1 MPFSYEAPVVVITI
15 SKHVRTN
22 HPDSSTYSELY
33 QLSTEFP
40 RPLPTFILLFNDLLI
55 HNKVRH
61 LSRNLF
67 VVLII
72 DKSYSIIKY
81 IYFYNL
87 YNFKVMGG
95 FYVSGDGI
103 CV

>member
-40 RPLPTFILLFNDLLI
+40 RPLHENNCEDGPYVYRRPSGIRLYPGTLLPA
-55 HNKVRH
+55 V
-61 LSRNLF
+61 
-67 VVLII
+67 
-72 DKSYSIIKY
+72 
-81 IYFYNL
+81 
-87 YNFKVMGG
+87 
-95 FYVSGDGI
+95 
-103 CV
+103 C

>member
-40 RPLPTFILLFNDLLI
+40 RPLTIVSEISSVMRIILP
-55 HNKVRH
+55 
-61 LSRNLF
+61 
-67 VVLII
+67 
-72 DKSYSIIKY
+72 
-81 IYFYNL
+81 
-87 YNFKVMGG
+87 
-95 FYVSGDGI
+95 
-103 CV
+103 

>member
-40 RPLPTFILLFNDLLI
+40 RPLWYFMTMKKFYSHRVPNPLFSLD
-55 HNKVRH
+55 
-61 LSRNLF
+61 
-67 VVLII
+67 
-72 DKSYSIIKY
+72 IKH
-81 IYFYNL
+81 
-87 YNFKVMGG
+87 M
-95 FYVSGDGI
+95 
-103 CV
+103 

>member
-40 RPLPTFILLFNDLLI
+40 RPLNDSAEDPAI
-55 HNKVRH
+55 PENTD
-61 LSRNLF
+61 NLPFHF
-67 VVLII
+67 VDVSKLNVVVI
-72 DKSYSIIKY
+72 DKNTIRDASK
-81 IYFYNL
+81 
-87 YNFKVMGG
+87 FKMTK
-95 FYVSGDGI
+95 
-103 CV
+103 

>member
-40 RPLPTFILLFNDLLI
+40 RPLLAAARPLRPEHLHGLFPAILP
-55 HNKVRH
+55 
-61 LSRNLF
+61 S
-67 VVLII
+67 
-72 DKSYSIIKY
+72 SQ
-81 IYFYNL
+81 
-87 YNFKVMGG
+87 
-95 FYVSGDGI
+95 
-103 CV
+103 

>member
-40 RPLPTFILLFNDLLI
+40 RPLKAVTPVEYAALQSYLPYKFHYYGHSFANTYPELLYLLP
-55 HNKVRH
+55 
-61 LSRNLF
+61 L
-67 VVLII
+67 
-72 DKSYSIIKY
+72 
-81 IYFYNL
+81 
-87 YNFKVMGG
+87 
-95 FYVSGDGI
+95 
-103 CV
+103 